1 MQKNL
6 DDTEYMDKFLK
17 TYSPSKIEPRRNNLN
32 RLISRSE
39 IESVKKEKNIKNF
52 LQT

>member
-1 MQKNL
+1 
-6 DDTEYMDKFLK
+6 MDKFLK
-17 TYSPSKIEPRRNNLN
+17 THSPSKIEPRRNNLN